1 MAHLVVGARVEE
13 LGLFHR
19 VEAEFDASA
28 LLHLA
33 TQLLE
38 GAAGFQTA
46 EVEEHR
52 LGRPVLEAALDRG
65 EAPDVLK
72 VLLDGDERSVEVERS
87 ALVRGDVAVRIVHA
101 VVVQHLV
108 YRGDTVGLGQRAAD
122 EVQVGAALDLVEA
135 QAARLHERGS
145 EQLVPCP
152 VLKGVEQLVGV
163 VAG

>member
-38 GAAGFQTA
+38 GVAGFQAA

-52 LGRPVLEAALDRG
+52 LGRPVLEAPLDRG

-72 VLLDGDERSVEVERS
+72 VPLGGDEGWWKSGGS
-87 ALVRGDVAVRIVHA
+87 LFVAMLLFVH
-101 VVVQHLV
+101 
-108 YRGDTVGLGQRAAD
+108 
-122 EVQVGAALDLVEA
+122 
-135 QAARLHERGS
+135 
-145 EQLVPCP
+145 
-152 VLKGVEQLVGV
+152 
-163 VAG
+163 

>member
-38 GAAGFQTA
+38 GVAGFQAA

-52 LGRPVLEAALDRG
+52 LGRPVLEAPLDRG

-122 EVQVGAALDLVEA
+122 EVQVGAALDLMEA
-135 QAARLHERGS
+135 
-145 EQLVPCP
+145 
-152 VLKGVEQLVGV
+152 
-163 VAG
+163 